1 MKPTDDEI
9 IKTLQ
14 EGDYKRRKSCITQE
28 LRRIAQLPA
37 RDTYWNQLC
46 AEIAD
51 EIEKLPAEA
60 EVETNNKLGGERNE
74 ANR

>member
-1 MKPTDDEI
+1 MEPTDDEI

-14 EGDYKRRKSCITQE
+14 EGDYIRRKSCITKE

-37 RDTYWNQLC
+37 RDTFWNQLC

-51 EIEKLPAEA
+51 ELEKLPAEVGA
-60 EVETNNKLGGERNE
+60 NNKLGGERNE
-74 ANR
+74 DNR